1 MCLEDYSDKY
11 KCTNAL
17 LSVYTVA
24 TMYTMYFMGAYKQV
38 STVVTAGYNLVHTHL
53 FCQMV

>member
-11 KCTNAL
+11 KRTNVP